1 LSAISLTRGLNERE
15 VGLWIDQRKAVIV
28 TITRWSRYHREHS
41 SLEKQVHFSVGLSS
55 DGYAEDSGDRKFGNN
70 FGNYYEDVIACIR
83 DAESIQI
90 FGPGEAKL
98 ELEKRLKRE
107 KLGGLIV
114 GIETVDKMSD
124 RQIEAKVWHHFLS

>member
-1 LSAISLTRGLNERE
+1 MKRE

-28 TITRWSRYHREHS
+28 TIAHDGAGINREHS
-41 SLEKQVHFSVGLSS
+41 NLEKQVHFSIGLSS
-55 DGYAEDSGDRKFGNN
+55 DGSGEDSGDRKSGNN
-70 FGNYYEDVIACIR
+70 YGNYYEGVIACIR